1 MKESVQLSVQL
12 IDNKIQRIRSSQ
24 NEIDS
29 KIAKLQNLKS
39 RLTENILRLEKEKQ
53 KLQTSKQKNNTGS
66 QAKGSETANEKISA
80 MDVIR
85 TMSGS

>member
-39 RLTENILRLEKEKQ
+39 NLSENILKLEKEKQ
-53 KLQTSKQKNNTGS
+53 KLQNSKQKNTTGS
-66 QAKGSETANEKISA
+66 QATSSGIAKGNISVS
-80 MDVIR
+80 DVIR

>member
-39 RLTENILRLEKEKQ
+39 NLSENILRLEKEKQ
-53 KLQTSKQKNNTGS
+53 KLQNSKQKNTTGS
-66 QAKGSETANEKISA
+66 QTEGSENAKRNISA